1 MNDDF
6 RKELSEKISEERI
19 EELTN
24 YVANVADWNLPTPD
38 DLVIAAELHQLLLF
52 RGFVYDRPLRFDLM
66 DIAEKTG
73 LDNHT
78 LSAYTEIGNWIAMDR
93 GLCEL
98 DADEID
104 QFYEKMGDVVESIR
118 ESGEL
123 DEILSDSV
131 NEVEQRNSEI
141 AELNKLFYGNA

>member
-24 YVANVADWNLPTPD
+24 YVTNVADWNLPTPD

-52 RGFVYDRPLRFDLM
+52 RGFVYDRPARFDLM
-66 DIAEKTG
+66 DIAEKAG

-78 LSAYTEIGNWIAMDR
+78 LSAFSEIGNWIAMDR
-93 GLCEL
+93 GLSEL
-98 DADEID
+98 DKDEID
-104 QFYEKMGDVVESIR
+104 EFYEKMGDVVDSIR